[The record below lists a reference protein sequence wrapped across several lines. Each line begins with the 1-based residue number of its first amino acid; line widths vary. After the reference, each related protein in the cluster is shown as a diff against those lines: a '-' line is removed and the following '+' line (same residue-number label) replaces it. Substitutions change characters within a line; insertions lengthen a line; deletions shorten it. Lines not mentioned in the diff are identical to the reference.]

1 MAIILFSAAVS
12 AVAGNAWADGGLGPM
27 ARALEAL
34 QRERIPANLSKVE
47 AEWRALPGP
56 QKSKLQKNVMWAGC
70 AMFLQHG
77 NTGALDKRRAFVD
90 TQELME
96 ALSEPC
102 PACNGAG
109 SVEESCRKCGGSG
122 QCAFKDCNGSG
133 RIPRMT
139 GEGSSLCP
147 NCHGSG
153 QCPGCSGQ
161 GSVQAKCRAC
171 NGKGR
176 SFSQAK
182 CQEIVEENI
191 AEALRICRGEE

>member
-1 MAIILFSAAVS
+1 MATILLSAAVS
-12 AVAGNAWADGGLGPM
+12 VAAGNALGDGGLAPM
-27 ARALEAL
+27 ERALEAFQRSQTPPNL
-34 QRERIPANLSKVE
+34 QAVE
-47 AEWRALPGP
+47 AAWRVLPP
-56 QKSKLQKNVMWAGC
+56 AQRSLLQKNVMWASC

-90 TQELME
+90 TREVME
-96 ALSEPC
+96 AVSETC
-102 PACNGAG
+102 PACNGEG
-109 SVEESCRKCGGSG
+109 NLGESCRKCGGSG
-122 QCAFKDCNGSG
+122 QCSFTGCNGSG

-161 GSVQAKCRAC
+161 GTVQAKCRSC

-176 SFSQAK
+176 TFSQAR
-182 CQEIVEENI
+182 CREVAEENI
-191 AEALRICRGEE
+191 AGALRICRGEE